1 MTKSIWPS
9 RGKDTITILK
19 RKIGYADQ
27 EDDVTQTQSKLA
39 KMDIDH
45 AGSDAEEPAI
55 EASEQAN

>member
-1 MTKSIWPS
+1 M
-9 RGKDTITILK
+9 ILK

-39 KMDIDH
+39 KMDIDR